1 MTGFVVFFAD
11 FFTAGFGVFFAAFFA
26 AGFGVFFAAFFAGV
40 ETARPTRR
48 SNRERFGAL
57 LIDDLRGE

>member
-11 FFTAGFGVFFAAFFA
+11 FFTAGFGVFFAT
-26 AGFGVFFAAFFAGV
+26 FFAGV